1 MIRPLD
7 QLEKAFFNPIAQNDI
22 FFSMKFTEKKY
33 VEKATENFI
42 KLFSGLR
49 LKVVNDSYFKREM
62 NAVHKLPNWIQDCK
76 MASKWAEE
84 NIFTPISEGLANIAA
99 NDRILV
105 IHSSHVISDGGFCVD
120 ACQHVLDDMTNQP
133 DNSEPPYTM
142 QEAFQQEINDSIRYY
157 SNNPKPKSNLPII
170 TYKYDCDSPYL
181 APIGTK
187 KIESDY
193 EIHSHDLCCYDKK
206 TKKLSALSES
216 QFAALA
222 FAMSALNNHN
232 PKDYNPLVI
241 SYILDARR
249 FMYYKSRINWKFGQ
263 CLAAPLAGAIPQ
275 EGDTVKDIIM
285 KIRSSIKEQDV
296 NSIFDD
302 VCKLKIFMTPFP
314 SQIVPQVSS
323 IGPIRFKRPVLDVDL
338 RNFHTVLQKKGD
350 HGKANGT
357 IWSFISYS
365 KVNETKN
372 DLHLFSLC
380 SPDNVSLLHDTLLR
394 ESICHFLTKIPL
406 DTKYEDA
413 LLEIENFQN
422 TIKKDF

>member
-1 MIRPLD
+1 M
-7 QLEKAFFNPIAQNDI
+7 
-22 FFSMKFTEKKY
+22 
-33 VEKATENFI
+33 
-42 KLFSGLR
+42 
-49 LKVVNDSYFKREM
+49 
-62 NAVHKLPNWIQDCK
+62 
-76 MASKWAEE
+76 
-84 NIFTPISEGLANIAA
+84 
-99 NDRILV
+99 
-105 IHSSHVISDGGFCVD
+105 
-120 ACQHVLDDMTNQP
+120 
-133 DNSEPPYTM
+133 
-142 QEAFQQEINDSIRYY
+142 
-157 SNNPKPKSNLPII
+157 
-170 TYKYDCDSPYL
+170 
-181 APIGTK
+181 
-187 KIESDY
+187 
-193 EIHSHDLCCYDKK
+193 
-206 TKKLSALSES
+206 SALSES

-249 FMYYKSRINWKFGQ
+249 FMYDKSRINWKFGQ

-285 KIRSSIKEQDV
+285 KIRSSIKKQDV

-302 VCKLKIFMTPFP
+302 VYKLKIFMTPFP

-350 HGKANGT
+350 HGKANGAL
-357 IWSFISYS
+357 WSFISYS

-422 TIKKDF
+422 KIKKDF